1 MQIST
6 QLSNYVILNHI
17 WKTKQEET
25 PLLKF
30 KKFQAD
36 GQRRVSFLL
45 TSILGLRPHLR
56 RTLRLS
62 APGSARPTVRTG
74 PRQGGGPDPG
84 ARGIGAP
91 ILQAQGG
98 LRDVRE
104 RKRERKRER

>member
-6 QLSNYVILNHI
+6 QLSNYIILNHI
-17 WKTKQEET
+17 WKMKQEET

-62 APGSARPTVRTG
+62 APGLARPTVRTG
-74 PRQGGGPDPG
+74 PRQGGEPDPG
-84 ARGIGAP
+84 ARGTGAP

-98 LRDVRE
+98 L
-104 RKRERKRER
+104 